1 MSLFEDI
8 QEFPRD
14 ISRSGGL
21 INCRYPSATLA
32 PMDVKAGAI
41 SSGGGYPAQGLPS
54 LPDSNPLSSREQF
67 EFAAAEFYHLLACSS
82 KELSKGA
89 MLTAPSTDFDDVF
102 HEEVIDDDPEV
113 KFTTPGTIVNNKFK
127 PTA

>member
-1 MSLFEDI
+1 M
-8 QEFPRD
+8 
-14 ISRSGGL
+14 
-21 INCRYPSATLA
+21 RYRRAS
-32 PMDVKAGAI
+32 
-41 SSGGGYPAQGLPS
+41 AQGLPS

-67 EFAAAEFYHLLACSS
+67 EFAAAEFYHLLAYSS

-102 HEEVIDDDPEV
+102 HEEVIDEATHEV
-113 KFTTPGTIVNNKFK
+113 KFTTPGTIVNDKFK